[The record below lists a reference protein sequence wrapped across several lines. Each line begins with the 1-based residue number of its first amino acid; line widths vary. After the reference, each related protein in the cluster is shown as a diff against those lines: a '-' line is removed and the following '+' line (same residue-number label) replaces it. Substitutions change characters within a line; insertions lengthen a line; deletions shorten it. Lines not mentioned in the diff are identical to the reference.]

1 MKSFAGNRRSMAKE
15 METVRS
21 CGFLV
26 VRGRPIREF
35 LLMKHKIRWDL
46 PKGHID
52 PGETD
57 LDCALRE
64 LWEET
69 GIPADALKVDPTFQ
83 FVHKYPVRTNRVK
96 SGRAMKT
103 LVIFLGQL
111 LRDVKIKTTEH
122 PSYAWLPWEPPHRI
136 QEQTIDPLLKSVEE
150 YVTAKK

>member
-1 MKSFAGNRRSMAKE
+1 MAKE

-26 VRGRPIREF
+26 VRGRPVREF
-35 LLMKHKIRWDL
+35 LLMKHKVRWDL
-46 PKGHID
+46 PKGHVD

-57 LDCALRE
+57 LDCAFRE

-83 FVHKYPVRTNRVK
+83 FVHQYPVRTNRVK

-136 QEQTIDPLLKSVEE
+136 QVQTIDPLLKSVEE
-150 YVTAKK
+150 YLTEKR